1 MGKFKKF
8 LKFLFLAFSV
18 GACSFGVTACSSSE
32 KSATSYDFTVLSCTY
47 NSEDDVTK
55 VLWTSKLVNG
65 SIYDIENVSFKFDVY
80 NSDTYIRTT
89 DYVNYDIAIKHSK
102 YNFGNR
108 IVNLAGQVTD
118 IKINTWKAKF
128 NNLWQTYLPWFIS
141 TIIGLAVLGIV
152 YVIFMIV
159 QDIEFFELKEFIADH
174 FWTVFSLLTPFIP
187 YIVSSAINSSWSYVP
202 PIIIGVGIASLI
214 AIVLIAHLIKYIIEK
229 ITYGDVMLPN
239 INVLYKNKHYDT
251 KNNPYFFI
259 PDEKKKYYIK
269 DLVDDY
275 DSLKCFSRND
285 LLKFCQE
292 KEWFAAYKTKSK
304 EKLVNLIMENETIDS
319 NSNSEETNSES
330 AKPKK
335 NKKISKTTFDDIAG
349 LDEAKRVFKEKVVM
363 PFLHPEIF
371 EKFGKKAGGGILLY
385 GLPGTGKTMFAE
397 AAANEV
403 DALFIPI
410 KCSDVKSKWYGESEQ
425 KVKDI
430 FKKAKK
436 ADKAIIF
443 FDEFEAI
450 GAKRTDSENANND
463 LVPQILA
470 EMQGVGSSSNKS
482 MIVVIAATNK
492 PWAIDS
498 AFLRPGR
505 FDEKIYIPLPDFE
518 ARKKLFELQLKKLPI
533 SDDLD
538 FDYLAK
544 ITDGF
549 NGADIKEVCE
559 KLKMSAIN
567 DSLQK
572 GEEQTI
578 GMDDVKRIENNIKSS
593 VSLEDINNL
602 KEFERTF

>member
-1 MGKFKKF
+1 M
-8 LKFLFLAFSV
+8 
-18 GACSFGVTACSSSE
+18 TACSSSE
-32 KSATSYDFTVLSCTY
+32 KSATSYNFQVVTCEYV
-47 NSEDDVTK
+47 EADDHTK
-55 VLWTSKLVNG
+55 VIWRSEIVNE
-65 SIYDIENVSFKFDVY
+65 SIYNIEYVSFKFDVY
-80 NSDTYIRTT
+80 NAGAYVRTT
-89 DYVNYDIAIKHSK
+89 DYVDYSISIKHGKS
-102 YNFGNR
+102 NTGNR
-108 IVNLAGQVTD
+108 SIELYGKVTD
-118 IKINTWKAKF
+118 ININTWSAKF
-128 NNLWQTYLPWFIS
+128 SNLWKTYQPWFIA
-141 TIIGLAVLGIV
+141 TIIAAAVLSLAYIIV
-152 YVIFMIV
+152 IIVCDLDLFDIGDFLEDHLWTLGMILIPFAPYVISGLI
-159 QDIEFFELKEFIADH
+159 
-174 FWTVFSLLTPFIP
+174 TST
-187 YIVSSAINSSWSYVP
+187 WSFVP
-202 PIIIGVGIASLI
+202 PIILGGGILSVVIIG
-214 AIVLIAHLIKYIIEK
+214 LIAHLIRFLIEESSF
-229 ITYGDVMLPN
+229 
-239 INVLYKNKHYDT
+239 NVEIKKPKKHYDS
-251 KNNPYFFI
+251 KNNPYFMLSG
-259 PDEKKKYYIK
+259 DSARLYIK
-269 DLVDDY
+269 DIANDY
-275 DSLKCFSRND
+275 KSLKMFSKKD
-285 LLKFCQE
+285 LYKYCEDNNLINKFDN
-292 KEWFAAYKTKSK
+292 YSK
-304 EKLVNLIMENETIDS
+304 EQLINVIIDS
-319 NSNSEETNSES
+319 EIQPEEEIKEEKTSG
-330 AKPKK
+330 KKVK
-335 NKKISKTTFDDIAG
+335 NKKYSKTTFEDIAG
-349 LDEAKRVFKEKVVM
+349 LDEAKKAFKEKVIM

-436 ADKAIIF
+436 VDKAIIF

-450 GAKRTDSENANND
+450 GAKRTDSENGNND

-505 FDEKIYIPLPDFE
+505 FDEKIYIPLPDFD

-533 SDDLD
+533 SNDLD

-578 GMDDVKRIENNIKSS
+578 GMDDVKRIESNIKSS
-593 VSLEDINNL
+593 VSLEDIQNL
-602 KEFERTF
+602 KKFERSF

>member
-1 MGKFKKF
+1 MSKLKKF
-8 LKFLFLAFSV
+8 LKFLLLSFSIGTCTLGLV
-18 GACSFGVTACSSSE
+18 SCSSVE
-32 KSATSYDFTVLSCTY
+32 KKSTSYDFEVVSCEY
-47 NSEDDVTK
+47 VAEEDITK
-55 VLWTSKLVNG
+55 VVWSSRIVNET
-65 SIYDIENVSFKFDVY
+65 IYDIENVTFRFDVY
-80 NSDTYIRTT
+80 NVDSYVRTT
-89 DYVNYDIAIKHSK
+89 DDCVYSIAIKHGKS
-102 YNFGNR
+102 NNGNR
-108 IVNLAGQVTD
+108 GVSLYGQVTN
-118 IKINTWKAKF
+118 ISIHSWTAKYSSLWK
-128 NNLWQTYLPWFIS
+128 TYQPWFIA
-141 TIIGLAVLGIV
+141 TIISAAVLALI
-152 YVIFMIV
+152 YIIFMIV
-159 QDIEFFELKEFIADH
+159 SDLELFDLGEFLEDH
-174 FWTVFSLLTPFIP
+174 LWTLGMFLIPFIP
-187 YIVSSAINSSWSYVP
+187 YVIEAAINSNWSFVP
-202 PIIIGVGIASLI
+202 PIIIGGGIVALVVV
-214 AIVLIAHLIKYIIEK
+214 ALLGHLIKFIVEEVSLNNFSLAK
-229 ITYGDVMLPN
+229 EVKPE
-239 INVLYKNKHYDT
+239 KHYDS
-251 KNNPYFFI
+251 KNRPYFYSSQ
-259 PDEKKKYYIK
+259 EKKKYYIK

-275 DSLKCFSRND
+275 DSLNLFSKQD
-285 LLKFCQE
+285 LLEFCE
-292 KEWFAAYKTKSK
+292 NKSWFDANGKKDKER
-304 EKLVNLIMENETIDS
+304 LINLIMDNESVDS
-319 NSNSEETNSES
+319 SDDVEEAEATS
-330 AKPKK
+330 KK
-335 NKKISKTTFDDIAG
+335 SVKKKKYSKTTFNDIAG
-349 LDEAKRVFKEKVVM
+349 LDEAKKAFNEKVVM
-363 PFLHPEIF
+363 PFIHPEIF

-425 KVKDI
+425 KVKEI

-436 ADKAIIF
+436 AEKAIIF

-450 GAKRTDSENANND
+450 GAKRTDSENGNND

-470 EMQGVGSSSNKS
+470 EMQGIGSSSNKTT
-482 MIVVIAATNK
+482 IVVIAATNK

-498 AFLRPGR
+498 AFMRPGR

-518 ARKKLFELQLKKLPI
+518 ARKKLFQLQLSKLPI
-533 SDDLD
+533 SNDLD

-593 VSLEDINNL
+593 VSLEDIDNL